1 MLDIHSHIL
10 PKMDDGSSSVE
21 ESLNLLRTSA
31 EQGITE
37 IAATPHFYAS
47 QYSPQKFL
55 ERTGFLCR
63 AAAGSFNAGFAA
75 RLSWRRGLLL

>member
-21 ESLNLLRTSA
+21 ESLKLLRTSA

-37 IAATPHFYAS
+37 IAATPHFLRFPEQSAEV
-47 QYSPQKFL
+47 F
-55 ERTGFLCR
+55 GAAGCLCR

-75 RLSWRRGLLL
+75 CLSWRRGLLL

>member
-37 IAATPHFYAS
+37 IAATAEVFGAA
-47 QYSPQKFL
+47 
-55 ERTGFLCR
+55 GCLCR

-75 RLSWRRGLLL
+75 CLSWRRGLLL

>member
-21 ESLNLLRTSA
+21 ESLKLLRTSA

-37 IAATPHFYAS
+37 IAATPHFTLRSTARRS
-47 QYSPQKFL
+47 FWSGGLPVP
-55 ERTGFLCR
+55 RGCR
-63 AAAGSFNAGFAA
+63 K
-75 RLSWRRGLLL
+75 L

>member
-21 ESLNLLRTSA
+21 ESLKLLRTSA

-37 IAATPHFYAS
+37 IAATPHFLAIS
-47 QYSPQKFL
+47 ICNHCAIP
-55 ERTGFLCR
+55 GLCTNTM
-63 AAAGSFNAGFAA
+63 SD
-75 RLSWRRGLLL
+75 

>member
-21 ESLNLLRTSA
+21 ESLKLLRTSA
-31 EQGITE
+31 GAGHHRNRCNAAFLRFAEQSAEVFG
-37 IAATPHFYAS
+37 AA
-47 QYSPQKFL
+47 
-55 ERTGFLCR
+55 GCLCR

-75 RLSWRRGLLL
+75 CLSWRRGLLL

>member
-37 IAATPHFYAS
+37 IAATPHFYFFMAI
-47 QYSPQKFL
+47 FL
-55 ERTGFLCR
+55 P
-63 AAAGSFNAGFAA
+63 SV
-75 RLSWRRGLLL
+75 

>member
-10 PKMDDGSSSVE
+10 PKMDDGSSVE
-21 ESLNLLRTSA
+21 ESLKLLRTSA

-37 IAATPHFYAS
+37 IVATPHFYAL
-47 QYSPQKFL
+47 QPAEVFGA
-55 ERTGFLCR
+55 TGFLCR

-75 RLSWRRGLLL
+75 CLSWRRGLLL

>member
-21 ESLNLLRTSA
+21 ESLKLLRTSA

-47 QYSPQKFL
+47 QYSPQKF
-55 ERTGFLCR
+55 
-63 AAAGSFNAGFAA
+63 
-75 RLSWRRGLLL
+75 

>member
-31 EQGITE
+31 EQSLGMVS
-37 IAATPHFYAS
+37 A
-47 QYSPQKFL
+47 KV
-55 ERTGFLCR
+55 
-63 AAAGSFNAGFAA
+63 
-75 RLSWRRGLLL
+75 

>member
-31 EQGITE
+31 EQGFAVQPAE
-37 IAATPHFYAS
+37 VFGAAGY
-47 QYSPQKFL
+47 
-55 ERTGFLCR
+55 LCR

-75 RLSWRRGLLL
+75 CLSWRRGLLL